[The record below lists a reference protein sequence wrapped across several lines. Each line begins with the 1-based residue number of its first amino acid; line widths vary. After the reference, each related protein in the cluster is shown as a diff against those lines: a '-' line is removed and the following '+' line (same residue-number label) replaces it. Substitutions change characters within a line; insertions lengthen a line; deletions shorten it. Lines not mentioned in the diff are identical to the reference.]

1 MPDAIPGWFDHVRAP
16 LVLADGDLAVV
27 IALNAEAARLIGAGF
42 TLPCA
47 LAELIGPEAAKAVSA
62 MKDAGPAPAPRP
74 VACSIAGRDCT
85 LDVALSRLEDGRCLL
100 TLHDRRAEY
109 EAAGKLSAIQDD
121 IREIMESMPV
131 GVEIYDRDDQCLFMN
146 HYGVALL
153 GYAIEDVFSLD
164 DWWRLAYPDPTY
176 RQMAIDGWAQGV
188 RQARE
193 EKNYIQMS
201 EWIVTAKDGTQRL
214 IHFRLRA
221 LGDSTVL
228 VYWDVSDH
236 SHLVNQLRQLADTD
250 ALTGASN
257 RRRFLAEGEAALSA
271 ARRDGLPTAVLMID
285 IDFFKRVNDRFGH
298 AAGDLVLRGFVE
310 KCHRALR
317 EQDLLARLGG
327 EEFVVL
333 LPGTGEAEAH
343 KVAETL
349 RNFIAAAPMV
359 VEGVPIPVT
368 VSIGVSVAGPEQV
381 APPVSGTEADAL
393 SGLMRRA
400 DLALY
405 AAKDS
410 GRNRVVRDGARAPLM
425 PLDVGEVSRPPAGS
439 ARH

>member
-16 LVLADGDLAVV
+16 LVLAAGDLALVT
-27 IALNAEAARLIGAGF
+27 ALNAEAARLMGAGP
-42 TLPCA
+42 TMPCA
-47 LAELIGPEAAKAVSA
+47 LAELIGPEAAAAVVA
-62 MKDAGPAPAPRP
+62 MGTAGPAAQSSPPSR
-74 VACSIAGRDCT
+74 VLTCRVAGRDRT

-100 TLHDRRAEY
+100 TLQDRMAEH
-109 EAAGKLSAIQDD
+109 EAADKLLAIQDD

-131 GVEIYDRDDQCLFMN
+131 GVEIYDRDDTCLFMN
-146 HYGVALL
+146 HYGAALL
-153 GYAIEDVFSLD
+153 GYGVDDVFELD
-164 DWWRLAYPDPTY
+164 DWWRLAYPDPAY
-176 RQMAIDGWAQGV
+176 RKMAIDGWAQGV

-201 EWIVTAKDGTQRL
+201 EWIVTAKDGSQRL

-221 LGDSTVL
+221 LMDNTVL

-236 SHLVNQLRQLADTD
+236 GRLVNQLRHLADTD
-250 ALTGASN
+250 ELTGASN
-257 RRRFLAEGEAALSA
+257 RRRFLAEGEAALAS
-271 ARRDGLPTAVLMID
+271 ARRSGTPTAVLMVD
-285 IDFFKRVNDRFGH
+285 IDYFKRVNDRFGH

-310 KCHRALR
+310 KCRRALR

-327 EEFVVL
+327 EEFVAL

-349 RNFIAAAPMV
+349 RNFIAAAPMMI
-359 VEGVPIPVT
+359 EGMPIPIT
-368 VSIGVSVAGPEQV
+368 VSIGVSVIDPNQAET
-381 APPVSGTEADAL
+381 AATETDADIL

-405 AAKDS
+405 AAKDG
-410 GRNRVVRDGARAPLM
+410 GRNRVVRDGANIPL
-425 PLDVGEVSRPPAGS
+425 VPAMS
-439 ARH
+439 AK